1 MFRVLGIYKFS
12 LNHKR
17 SGNVVIKHKSI
28 LVGGCVKLR
37 ISLKFKGLLVYLNM
51 KEASTKKVKVCQVV
65 LHDFHIFLFIMTSQV
80 GEE

>member
-1 MFRVLGIYKFS
+1 MFRVLGIYNFA
-12 LNHKR
+12 LYHKR

-28 LVGGCVKLR
+28 LVGSSVKLR

-65 LHDFHIFLFIMTSQV
+65 LHDFHIFFFIMTLQV